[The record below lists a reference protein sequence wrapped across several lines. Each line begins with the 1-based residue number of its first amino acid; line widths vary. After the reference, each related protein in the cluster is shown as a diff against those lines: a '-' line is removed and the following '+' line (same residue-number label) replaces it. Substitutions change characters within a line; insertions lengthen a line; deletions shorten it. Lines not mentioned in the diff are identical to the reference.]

1 MPPRNDS
8 REFWNRLLHGSRM
21 TEITELTTKKG
32 VEDSEIKVR
41 MRCPPPSSSGSAKS
55 RSHQYTFATYL
66 KAAWALVLTNN
77 SSASAARGK
86 FDVVFTHGITTR
98 SIAPQHLSGL
108 PHHAYGLSDIVRD
121 CTNWLSGENSG
132 AKASVKCISTMV
144 AHHGLEEASP
154 TIQLQDG
161 VSAQA
166 VVKPRLFGGWDL

>member
-1 MPPRNDS
+1 MHITRSVRRYRHRYTLSQSLCYLTGCSVWIRPSAPMPPRNDS

-98 SIAPQHLSGL
+98 SIAP
-108 PHHAYGLSDIVRD
+108 
-121 CTNWLSGENSG
+121 
-132 AKASVKCISTMV
+132 
-144 AHHGLEEASP
+144 
-154 TIQLQDG
+154 
-161 VSAQA
+161 
-166 VVKPRLFGGWDL
+166 